1 MTGGVAVELNA
12 VRRVFPGNRVVIHSM
27 SLQVAAG
34 EFLAVLGPSG
44 CGKSTLLRMLARL
57 DQPDGGFISFPLADS
72 FQTAFVFQDAHLL
85 PWRNA
90 LENAALPLELMGISK
105 SERRERARAALSRV
119 NLAEACDLF
128 PAQLSGGMRMR
139 VSLARALTTE
149 PRLFLLDEPF
159 AALDE
164 ITRFQLEV
172 MSSFSRVFRRRR
184 GIASTME
191 VSSAWTVADGG
202 DESTKDISPITSPDM
217 RRATC
222 FPSFLCPRRRGVA
235 GEREI
240 EPDIVVHRAKVD
252 NSGGLWHHSGRNT
265 IREVAGSSP
274 RR

>member
-12 VRRVFPGNRVVIHSM
+12 VRRVFPGNRVVIRSM

-172 MSSFSRVFRRRR
+172 MLRRLWRLSGATVVFVTHS
-184 GIASTME
+184 ISEA
-191 VSSAWTVADGG
+191 AFVADRTVVMSRNGG
-202 DESTKDISPITSPDM
+202 SIKLDH
-217 RRATC
+217 RLAL
-222 FPSFLCPRRRGVA
+222 PSDRTNELRGDPLMA
-235 GEREI
+235 REMKILLEAIGE
-240 EPDIVVHRAKVD
+240 
-252 NSGGLWHHSGRNT
+252 
-265 IREVAGSSP
+265 
-274 RR
+274 